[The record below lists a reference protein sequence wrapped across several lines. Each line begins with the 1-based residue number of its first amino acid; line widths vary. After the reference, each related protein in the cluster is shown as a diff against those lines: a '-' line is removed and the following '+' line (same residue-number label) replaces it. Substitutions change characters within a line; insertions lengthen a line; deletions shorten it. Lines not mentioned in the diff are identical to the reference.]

1 MYISILLYVYKYII
15 HGKPKIYYIMYI
27 SIHPVGLSL
36 CLMVNSPALLVKKS
50 HQSLLIVDHMFD
62 NEFIEPY

>member
-1 MYISILLYVYKYII
+1 MYIYIYIYII

-36 CLMVNSPALLVKKS
+36 CLMVNSPAMLVKKTN
-50 HQSLLIVDHMFD
+50 QSLLIVDHMFD

>member
-1 MYISILLYVYKYII
+1 MYIYIY
-15 HGKPKIYYIMYI
+15 HSWKTYYIMYI
-27 SIHPVGLSL
+27 SIHPVGLNL
-36 CLMVNSPALLVKKS
+36 CLMVNSPAMLVKKP